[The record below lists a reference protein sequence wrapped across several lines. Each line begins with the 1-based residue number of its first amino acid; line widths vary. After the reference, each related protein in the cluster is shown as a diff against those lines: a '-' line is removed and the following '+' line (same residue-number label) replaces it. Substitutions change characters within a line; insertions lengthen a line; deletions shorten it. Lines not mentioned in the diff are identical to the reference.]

1 MVLVGPDQRPVV
13 WQAGR
18 WDEPDAHHRRLT
30 VDASEMALQA
40 ELSFTYDDATGFLS
54 LQNVLR
60 HVGRHGEIDLRAAN
74 SFAFLVREPVDRMIY
89 LTGGWTEETSIQ
101 RAHPDDG
108 VLTLESRSGK
118 TGFQFQPY
126 IALRTQSESYLC
138 QILWSGN
145 WRMQVEPK
153 KDGVLLSGG
162 STTGTSD
169 IGWPPANRFDCRQ
182 CCSAASVDR
191 STLPPSS
198 SMISGVAGARTATD
212 RSQCSLTVG
221 IPISVSRRLSC

>member
-30 VDASEMALQA
+30 VGASEMALQA
-40 ELSFTYDDATGFLS
+40 ELSLAYDVATGILS

-60 HVGRHGEIDLRAAN
+60 HVGHDGEIDLRAAT
-74 SFAFLVREPVDRMIY
+74 SFAFLVGEPVDRMIY
-89 LTGGWTEETSIQ
+89 LTGGWTEETAIQ

-126 IALRTQSESYLC
+126 IALRTQSETYLC

-162 STTGTSD
+162 AQRLALPTSAGRRR
-169 IGWPPANRFDCRQ
+169 IASIAGSAVRPPQRIAQRCHP
-182 CCSAASVDR
+182 AA
-191 STLPPSS
+191 P
-198 SMISGVAGARTATD
+198 
-212 RSQCSLTVG
+212 
-221 IPISVSRRLSC
+221 